1 MSKPFNY
8 RAPRSDFDSKYGEK
22 GQKRSAK
29 PKPSGAASLKRAA
42 KKRNNVRRR
51 SAK

>member
-1 MSKPFNY
+1 MSRSFSGQGF
-8 RAPRSDFDSKYGEK
+8 RSDFDSKYGEK
-22 GQKRSAK
+22 GQKRSAR

-51 SAK
+51 STK